1 MGYIDH
7 LRKKGAC
14 VQELSS
20 CCPFCGSACALLF
33 TAPFGA
39 WHVVCD
45 DNECGADFMFF
56 NKETDQFKT
65 AKAFSRRDGIKE
77 TVKAVMETFIKE
89 HESEIVV
96 PHCVYSETNP
106 DYPHRCIDYPHCAG
120 CGAAEWKEVNT
131 DATEKDQGDLREDK
145 LLP

>member
-14 VQELSS
+14 VKELSS

-33 TAPFGA
+33 TAPFGV

-45 DNECGADFMFF
+45 SGECGADFMFF

-65 AKAFSRRDGIKE
+65 AKAFSRRDGVEKTVVTVMKE
-77 TVKAVMETFIKE
+77 YFEKKEE
-89 HESEIVV
+89 HECEVV
-96 PHCVYSETNP
+96 TPHCSYGT
-106 DYPHRCIDYPHCAG
+106 CIDYPHCAG

-131 DATEKDQGDLREDK
+131 DVTTEDQRDLRKDE